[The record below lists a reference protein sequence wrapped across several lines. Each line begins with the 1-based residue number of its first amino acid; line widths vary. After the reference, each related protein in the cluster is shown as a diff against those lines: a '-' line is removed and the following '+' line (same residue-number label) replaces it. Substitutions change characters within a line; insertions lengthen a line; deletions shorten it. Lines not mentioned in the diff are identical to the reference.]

1 MQNERRKMAGCL
13 TLLQR
18 EDSAAFLWG
27 GMRLFC
33 TEKCVAI
40 EAEARGDMC
49 ISPKKVHPLFRFG
62 SRPLCQQD
70 LFKNGL
76 SSGRLKREV
85 YPLCLPASTRSRDQ
99 SCEHLNQLLKALFTK
114 YEFTCSRNVLTKFR
128 EIEADFVKEAKEKS
142 SKVMTLFEHSYYR
155 YGREVEAYFV
165 EKMKGA

>member
-49 ISPKKVHPLFRFG
+49 ISPPIRFTSSLPTPSRTG
-62 SRPLCQQD
+62 SMGKMGEGC
-70 LFKNGL
+70 
-76 SSGRLKREV
+76 
-85 YPLCLPASTRSRDQ
+85 
-99 SCEHLNQLLKALFTK
+99 
-114 YEFTCSRNVLTKFR
+114 
-128 EIEADFVKEAKEKS
+128 ADEGES
-142 SKVMTLFEHSYYR
+142 E
-155 YGREVEAYFV
+155 
-165 EKMKGA
+165 